1 MKPFLL
7 KPGVVLATAGFAV
20 AAPPSSYNKVQV
32 ESAFL
37 FIQVEILKPG
47 ALSNLGVKLAPRL
60 PQPPTPRVR
69 SELGCDVHAG
79 DQGRKFTNY
88 LT

>member
-47 ALSNLGVKLAPRL
+47 ALSNPGSSLHLL
-60 PQPPTPRVR
+60 PPNPPHHGYAANLVAMFTPETR
-69 SELGCDVHAG
+69 AG
-79 DQGRKFTNY
+79 NLPNT
-88 LT
+88 